1 MRLMLACNAGM
12 STSMVVAQM
21 DESALRQG
29 KNYII
34 WAVDIDSVEDEIG
47 NFDVLLIGPQI
58 QYKLRT
64 LKRLLEDQAPVDI
77 IDPVAYG
84 CCDGQKV
91 LQQAEKLLNDF
102 HERRN
107 RV

>member
-21 DESALRQG
+21 EESALRQG

-84 CCDGQKV
+84 
-91 LQQAEKLLNDF
+91 
-102 HERRN
+102 
-107 RV
+107 